1 MLTPWSVC
9 TAVFCDVT
17 ISPSTALRAGSRST
31 RGSHWTAAREANV
44 DQWQVAVHSRTR
56 LNVSLLLGALTQ
68 SQKGGAAII
77 CAFRS

>member
-17 ISPSTALRAGSRST
+17 ISPSTALIAGSRST
-31 RGSHWTAAREANV
+31 RGSHWTAAREANL